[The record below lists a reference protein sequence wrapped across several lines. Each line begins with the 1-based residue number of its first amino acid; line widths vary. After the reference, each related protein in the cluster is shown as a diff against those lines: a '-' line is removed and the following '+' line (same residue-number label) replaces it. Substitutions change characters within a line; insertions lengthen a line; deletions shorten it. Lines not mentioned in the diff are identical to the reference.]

1 MFSWQ
6 DGENYCCDEGSTC
19 CGHLGSLC
27 CPLENVGNA
36 NCQCLG
42 NANIKRGCAAR
53 THRAVL
59 RISPA
64 SRTLVA
70 VDWQNRTTQ
79 IMWWA
84 RVSFQSPLISEPW
97 SVVRFIGFHPSGSRV
112 AAKNPSRQIF
122 PCSYSGCCWG
132 LWHRPHSLHI
142 PGFKTSE
149 NAGPALLRLVS
160 ITVWKFS

>member
-36 NCQCLG
+36 KCQCLG
-42 NANIKRGCAAR
+42 NANIKKGVCCEDTSCCPEDFSCLPDPGGCGLAKQNN
-53 THRAVL
+53 TDNVV
-59 RISPA
+59 SPCQFSITSA
-64 SRTLVA
+64 
-70 VDWQNRTTQ
+70 
-79 IMWWA
+79 
-84 RVSFQSPLISEPW
+84 EPW